1 MRGIHLVQWFPKW
14 GCGREG
20 LNMEDHEVGTIKVSD
35 CMGLRKHHW
44 HHEGTIETM
53 KESTVVPWERYHGE
67 RYHGTIKVP
76 CKEVTA
82 CRRTQIFLGGKLE
95 FLRNILTLDIS

>member
-44 HHEGTIETM
+44 HHEGTIGTM
-53 KESTVVPWERYHGE
+53 KESTV
-67 RYHGTIKVP
+67 GTIKVP
-76 CKEVTA
+76 WDHKGAMQRGHGLSTN
-82 CRRTQIFLGGKLE
+82 TNIFG
-95 FLRNILTLDIS
+95 S